1 MMQFDKEIIIV
12 TPWFGAFAGGAER
25 LARGLAVELGR
36 RGVRTKVFTTCSR
49 SPYDSWWEDYYAEGT
64 SDEAGFEVQRFATVK
79 ENAGYHAAIAGIQN
93 GRELTP
99 QEQDGFFVDGINSR
113 ELTDALARYI
123 TDDYEIIALPYFHG
137 LTHSVVNR
145 FPGKISIVPCFHDEL
160 QFTWEATKK
169 LLTNAKHV
177 FFNSIEEREM
187 TIRRYGAS
195 IGRKIVE
202 GIVTGVG
209 VEISDSNGE
218 NADAGY
224 VLDEKTMD
232 EVTVRPAGER
242 DVRNSKGFGRKIVEG
257 LLAGIGVE
265 ILDSGKAET
274 NAEDERMRLPE
285 NYFVYAGRKERGK
298 NVDLLCGWFAHYA
311 AENQRDA
318 KLVFIGGGDASL
330 VPQGD
335 GHFIDYGF
343 VSETEKQRVIKS
355 ANALI
360 NLSLNESFSIVLME
374 GWLLGVPAIVSA
386 GCAVTSGHVRRCN
399 GGLYVDNYEEFAL
412 ALRLLERNRELAGEL
427 GRRGQSY
434 VAANFSFDAVLL
446 KYLCELSPSC

>member
-1 MMQFDKEIIIV
+1 MKQFDKEIIIV
-12 TPWFGAFAGGAER
+12 TPWFGEFAGGAER
-25 LARGLAVELGR
+25 LARGMAVELGK

-49 SPYDSWWEDYYAEGT
+49 SPYDSWWEDYYVEGT
-64 SDEAGFEVQRFATVK
+64 SDEAGVEVRRFATVK
-79 ENAGYHAAIAGIQN
+79 ESAGYLATIEKLQN
-93 GRELTP
+93 GQELTP
-99 QEQDGFFVDGINSR
+99 QDEEDFFVYGINSR
-113 ELTDALARYI
+113 QLTEALARYL

-145 FPGKISIVPCFHDEL
+145 YRGKISIVPCFHDEP
-160 QFTWEATKK
+160 QFKWEATQK
-169 LLTNAKHV
+169 LLTNAKNV
-177 FFNSIEEREM
+177 FFNSIEERDM
-187 TIRRYGAS
+187 TIKRYGAS

-209 VEISDSNGE
+209 VEIRDSNRK
-218 NADAGY
+218 NADAGF
-224 VLDEKTMD
+224 VPDEKT
-232 EVTVRPAGER
+232 EGEKN
-242 DVRNSKGFGRKIVEG
+242 VQPVSGQGARNGKSFGRKIVEG

-265 ILDSGKAET
+265 ILDSDNVGT
-274 NAEDERMRLPE
+274 NAEDDRLRLPE

-311 AENQRDA
+311 AENQRNV

-335 GHFIDYGF
+335 EHFIDYGF

-374 GWLLGVPAIVSA
+374 GWLLGVPAIVSS

-399 GGLYVDNYEEFAL
+399 GGLFVDNYEEFAL
-412 ALRLLERNRELAGEL
+412 ALRLLERNREVASEL
-427 GRRGQSY
+427 GRCGQSY

-446 KYLCELSPSC
+446 KYLSDLSASC